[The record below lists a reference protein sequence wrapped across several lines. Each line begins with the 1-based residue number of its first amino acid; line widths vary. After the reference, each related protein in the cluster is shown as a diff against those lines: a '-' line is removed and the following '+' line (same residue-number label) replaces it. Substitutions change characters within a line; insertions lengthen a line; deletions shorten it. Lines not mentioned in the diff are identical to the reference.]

1 MSTRLADEMESR
13 LRALGSRTRFTF
25 PPEAIPES
33 FGCAAVLIP
42 FWREGDELYVVLT
55 ERASD
60 LRVQGGMV
68 SFPGGAL
75 EEGESWA
82 EAAVREAHEEIG
94 LDPASVEV
102 LGLLDDAWS
111 GAKHHLV
118 PVVAWVDR
126 VPRFAMNPDEV
137 ARIMVAPVS
146 EVLRPEAR
154 SHETVHLGALPCINT
169 TIELSSGRVFGLTAG
184 LLLEAV
190 EWASGEDPQ
199 RGPVRLRELEAW
211 KTERARESVPPG

>member
-1 MSTRLADEMESR
+1 MEGR

-33 FGCAAVLIP
+33 FRRAAVLIP
-42 FWREGDELYVVLT
+42 FWREGDELRVVLT
-55 ERASD
+55 QRASD

-75 EEGESWA
+75 EDDESWA
-82 EAAVREAHEEIG
+82 EAAVREAHEEVG
-94 LDPASVEV
+94 LDPVSVEV

-118 PVVAWVDR
+118 PVVAWIDGM
-126 VPRFAMNPDEV
+126 PRFVANPDEV
-137 ARIMVAPVS
+137 AQIMVASVS
-146 EVLRPEAR
+146 EVLLPELR
-154 SHETVHLGALPCINT
+154 SHETVYLGALPCINT

-190 EWASGEDPQ
+190 EWASGGDPQ
-199 RGPVRLRELEAW
+199 RGLVRLRELEAW
-211 KTERARESVPPG
+211 SAQRSRESV

>member
-1 MSTRLADEMESR
+1 MGARLADRMESR

-25 PPEAIPES
+25 PPEVIPET
-33 FGCAAVLIP
+33 FGRAAVLIP
-42 FWREGDELYVVLT
+42 FWREGDQLRVVLT
-55 ERASD
+55 QRAPN
-60 LRVQGGMV
+60 LRTQGGMV

-75 EEGESWA
+75 EDGESWA
-82 EAAVREAHEEIG
+82 EGAIREAHEEVG

-111 GAKHHLV
+111 GAMHHLV
-118 PVVAWVDR
+118 PVVAWIDG
-126 VPRFAMNPDEV
+126 VPRFVANPDEV
-137 ARIMVAPVS
+137 ARIMVASIS
-146 EVLRPEAR
+146 EVLLQEAR
-154 SHETVHLGALPCINT
+154 SHETFYLGALPCTNT

-211 KTERARESVPPG
+211 KAQRARESVQPG